1 MILESWDNPIMNYSH
16 IITIE
21 PGKRSGQ
28 PCIRGIRMTVD
39 DVLGYLA
46 AGMSREEL
54 LEEFPNLTQEDIEA
68 CFAFDADRKSRVS
81 IATQPV

>member
-1 MILESWDNPIMNYSH
+1 MNLKSWDNTTMDYSH

-46 AGMSREEL
+46 AGMSREEF

-68 CFAFDADRKSRVS
+68 CYAFDADRKRRVS
-81 IATQPV
+81 TATRPV